1 MKFILMMHARRGS
14 LTGFSETGEWNLTR
28 WPAGSFEKHMA
39 AHQELNAELEK
50 RGELVSING
59 LAPPKEAKLVKAGGK
74 KGPITDG
81 VFPEAKEFLAG
92 WWIVDVK
99 NAERAYEIAAIAS
112 AAPGPDGKPLNMEI
126 EVRQV
131 MG

>member
-1 MKFILMMHARRGS
+1 MKFILMMHAKKGPI
-14 LTGFSETGEWNLTR
+14 TGYSESGEWNLTK
-28 WPAGSFEKHMA
+28 WPAGTFDKHMA
-39 AHQELNAELEK
+39 AHHKLNAELEK
-50 RGELVSING
+50 SGELVSINALG
-59 LAPPKEAKLVKAGGK
+59 EPREAKIVKAGG

-81 VFPEAKEFLAG
+81 VFPETKEFLAG

-126 EVRQV
+126 EVRRV